1 MNGTEPPAA
10 AAESQTAFYTNLW
23 LNQWRD
29 MEAFNPTARHL
40 QRLIHNELSAL
51 DAFASVLDVGC
62 GMGLNLAAIHRAFPD
77 VALAGTDLSGEILDL
92 ARDHLGDAANP
103 ELEVLDLSE
112 RALPRQYD
120 VVLCNQ
126 VLEHI
131 EDDRTAMRHLVEMC
145 RGTLI
150 ITVPGGKFNSTS
162 RVVGHF
168 RHYKRHDLERLA
180 RDAGVEVLSV
190 REWGFPFHSL
200 YKLTLGALSEDAQR
214 SVGFGRYGLGKRLL
228 THLIYLLYFANVVD
242 YGANVVLVG
251 KPSR

>member
-1 MNGTEPPAA
+1 MGGAEQHTAA
-10 AAESQTAFYTNLW
+10 DSQTAFYTDLW

-40 QRLIHNELSAL
+40 QRLIHNELAAL
-51 DAFASVLDVGC
+51 DGFDSVLDVGC

-77 VALAGTDLSGEILDL
+77 VALAGTDLSPEILGL
-92 ARDHLGDAANP
+92 AREHLGAGTNP
-103 ELEVLDLSE
+103 ELDVLDLSQ

-131 EDDRTAMRHLVEMC
+131 DDDRTAMAHLVEMC

-162 RVVGHF
+162 RVVGHY
-168 RHYKRHDLERLA
+168 RHYRRQDLVRLA
-180 RDAGVEVLSV
+180 RDAGVEVQSV

-200 YKLTLGALSEDAQR
+200 YKLVLGALPEDAQK
-214 SVGFGRYGLGKRLL
+214 SVGFGKYGLGKRLL
-228 THLIYLLYFANVVD
+228 THMIYLLYFANVVD